1 MAKDCLNAGGTSFTI
16 LNAAN
21 EVCVD
26 AFLKGKITYLDIH
39 KIISKV
45 LDNSLITN
53 VQEVE
58 EFFEVDRQS
67 RQETNAII
75 ALH

>member
-1 MAKDCLNAGGTSFTI
+1 M
-16 LNAAN
+16 
-21 EVCVD
+21 CVD